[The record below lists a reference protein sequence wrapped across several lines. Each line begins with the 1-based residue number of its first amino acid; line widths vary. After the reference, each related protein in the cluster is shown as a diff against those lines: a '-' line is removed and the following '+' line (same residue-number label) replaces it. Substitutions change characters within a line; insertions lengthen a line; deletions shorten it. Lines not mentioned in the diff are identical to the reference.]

1 MRTNFVNK
9 PLIILKIACPELVE
23 GTIIQHMNILFVI
36 LFSSIMN
43 VGPNTDAHEFHLS
56 KSTINY
62 NTKDQTLQITMNMF
76 IDDLELALQ
85 PTAGDTLRLCTR
97 KERVDAEDS
106 IHTYILEH
114 LKIEING
121 KIVTPEFLGK
131 EQSDDLAAVWCY
143 LEVVDIPLF
152 SEMNLTN
159 NIMIELFDDQKNMT
173 NIQLDKQRV
182 EDILFTSGKTT
193 EKIEMYD

>member
-1 MRTNFVNK
+1 M
-9 PLIILKIACPELVE
+9 
-23 GTIIQHMNILFVI
+23 MNTTPV
-36 LFSSIMN
+36 MD
-43 VGPNTDAHEFHLS
+43 VHEFHLS

-62 NTKDQTLQITMNMF
+62 NTKDQSLQITMNMF

-97 KERVDAEDS
+97 KEKEDAEAS
-106 IHTYILEH
+106 IYAYILEH
-114 LKIEING
+114 FIIEING
-121 KIVTPEFLGK
+121 KIIIPEFLGK

-143 LEVVDIPLF
+143 MEVGDILAF
-152 SEMNLTN
+152 SEISVTN
-159 NIMIELFDDQKNMT
+159 SIMTELYDDQKNMT

-182 EDILFTSGKTT
+182 EDILFTPEKTS